1 MSISCKKRTRRL
13 LQSPCSMNK
22 PKFLMVVQNGQAIFF
37 HLGYNLLSRLHCVD
51 DLNIPMLTVPVDVP
65 IPDYEEHVSRPRPQ
79 EEPIHTLK
87 PPPKPVP
94 PPDLSDEII
103 SPPAKVLSFAADS
116 DPAGTTHCSSPHPG
130 KPIVQWA
137 LMIDAGST
145 GSRVHAYKF
154 NNCGPS
160 PVYEYEVFKMT
171 RPGLSS
177 FAGKPR
183 EAAQSLDELLDEAVR
198 VVPDSLRR
206 CTPVAVK
213 ATAGLRLLGH
223 EQSEEILVA
232 VKDRII
238 EKYPFKLVDKDG
250 VVIMDGRDEGVYAW
264 ITANYLLDTIRASSN
279 NPPYAV
285 LDLGGASTQIV
296 FEPIFEDDEMKLEN
310 GEHKYDLQFAG
321 KDHVLYQ
328 HSYLGYGLMR
338 ARASVHRLVEFMAS
352 YGEDL
357 AEGHEIVNPCLSRGT
372 RRRVEVDI
380 GRGENT
386 LKRNYTMVGADVG
399 GFEACN
405 RVVELVMAKDA

>member
-1 MSISCKKRTRRL
+1 
-13 LQSPCSMNK
+13 
-22 PKFLMVVQNGQAIFF
+22 MVVWKAEPVFF
-37 HLGYNLLSRLHCVD
+37 DRGCNAFKQPRRID
-51 DLNIPMLTVPVDVP
+51 DISVYMLTMPLDVP
-65 IPDYEEHVSRPRPQ
+65 IPDYEEHLVEP
-79 EEPIHTLK
+79 EEHIHTYK
-87 PPPKPVP
+87 PPPKPIP
-94 PPDLSDEII
+94 PPDISDDK
-103 SPPAKVLSFAADS
+103 SSTPPTPLSFATDP
-116 DPAGTTHCSSPHPG
+116 DPARTTHCSSPHPG

-145 GSRVHAYKF
+145 GSRIHAYKF

-183 EAAQSLDELLDEAVR
+183 DAAQSLDELFDEAMR
-198 VVPDSLRR
+198 VIPESLRR

-223 EQSEEILVA
+223 EQSEDILEA
-232 VKDRII
+232 VKERII

-250 VVIMDGRDEGVYAW
+250 VVIMDGRDEGIYAW
-264 ITANYLLDTIRASSN
+264 ITANYLLDTIRASSKN
-279 NPPYAV
+279 HPYAV

-296 FEPIFEDDEMKLEN
+296 FEPIFEDEETKLED
-310 GEHKYDLQFAG
+310 GEHKYDLRFAS

-338 ARASVHRLVEFMAS
+338 ARASIHRLVEFMAS
-352 YGEDL
+352 YGQDM
-357 AEGHEIVNPCLSRGT
+357 AEGKEIANPCLSRGT
-372 RRRVEVDI
+372 RRTVEVNI
-380 GRGENT
+380 GRGEDT

-399 GFEACN
+399 SFEACN

>member
-1 MSISCKKRTRRL
+1 MA
-13 LQSPCSMNK
+13 
-22 PKFLMVVQNGQAIFF
+22 VQKGQALFF
-37 HLGYNLLSRLHCVD
+37 DLGYVMCIAWD
-51 DLNIPMLTVPVDVP
+51 DLSIRMLTVPLDVP
-65 IPDYEEHVSRPRPQ
+65 IPDYESRPRPP
-79 EEPIHTLK
+79 EESIHTFK
-87 PPPKPVP
+87 PPPNPAP
-94 PPDLSDEII
+94 PSDLSDDII
-103 SPPAKVLSFAADS
+103 SPPAKVLSFATDP
-116 DPAGTTHCSSPHPG
+116 DPARTTHCSSPHPG

-145 GSRVHAYKF
+145 GSRIHAYKF

-160 PVYEYEVFKMT
+160 PVYEYEVFKMS

-183 EAAQSLDELLDEAVR
+183 DAAQSLDELLDEAVR
-198 VVPDSLRR
+198 AVPESLRK

-223 EQSEEILVA
+223 EQSEEILAA
-232 VKDRII
+232 VKERII
-238 EKYPFKLVDKDG
+238 EAYPFKLVDKDG

-264 ITANYLLDTIRASSN
+264 ITANYLLDTIRASSK

-296 FEPIFEDDEMKLEN
+296 FEPIFEDDEMKLED
-310 GEHKYDLQFAG
+310 GDHKYDLQFAG

-352 YGEDL
+352 FGEDL
-357 AEGHEIVNPCLSRGT
+357 PEGHEIVNPCLSRGT

-380 GRGENT
+380 GRGDNT
-386 LKRNYTMVGADVG
+386 VKRNYTMVGADVG